1 MRVAIN
7 ALFLQQPNV
16 GTGRYLYN
24 LLSALGQVDGVNDY
38 FVLGPKPPKAQPET
52 PSSFVWQ
59 EAPVGGPAR
68 GENLEKLVWEQFG
81 FPAAAKD
88 VRAHI
93 AHIPHFAP
101 AYRHFGIPQVVT
113 IHDVIMLA
121 LPEYRAKAS
130 AMVYTQLVSQAAR
143 RAEAIITV
151 SEWSKHDI
159 IEHLRIPPERIQVIR
174 EAPAPDFRRE
184 TNQERLRAVRVKYGL
199 NERFVLN
206 VGGMD
211 ARKNL
216 EKLVGAFAAA
226 YHELREPDLQLFI
239 AGDHHRLGSSP
250 AYPDWR
256 PLAAAFG
263 VERQIVCAPVA
274 EQDLAAL
281 YSASSCFAFTSR
293 YEGFG
298 LTPLEAMACGAP
310 VVCSNAT
317 SLPEV
322 VGSAGILVNPDST
335 DEIGAAIH
343 RTLAA
348 PELNAD
354 LRARGLAH
362 SKQFSWN
369 KVAAETSAFYAE
381 VAGLGHD

>member
-7 ALFLQQPNV
+7 ALFLQEPNV

-24 LLSALGQVDGVNDY
+24 LLAALGRVDGVNDY
-38 FVLGPKPPKAQPET
+38 IVLGPRPPKAQPET
-52 PSSFVWQ
+52 PSSFTWEV
-59 EAPVGGPAR
+59 APVGGPAR
-68 GENLEKLVWEQFG
+68 GENLEKLVWEQSG
-81 FPAAAKD
+81 FPAAAKAA
-88 VRAHI
+88 RAHL

-101 AYRHFGIPQVVT
+101 AYRRFGVPQVVT

-130 AMVYTQLVSQAAR
+130 VMLYTQLVTQAAR

-151 SEWSKHDI
+151 SEWSKQDI
-159 IEHLRIPPERIQVIR
+159 MEYLHIPASRIQVVH
-174 EAPAPDFRRE
+174 EAPAPEFRRE
-184 TNQERLRAVRVKYGL
+184 TSPERLRAVRVKYGL
-199 NERFVLN
+199 RDRFVLN

-216 EKLVGAFAAA
+216 EKLVGAFAAV
-226 YHELREPDLQLFI
+226 YHELHEPDLQLFI
-239 AGDHHRLGSSP
+239 AGDHRRLGTSP
-250 AYPDWR
+250 TFPDWR

-274 EQDLAAL
+274 DQDLPAL

-322 VGSAGILVNPDST
+322 VGSAGILVSPDNT
-335 DEIGAAIH
+335 DEIGAAIF

-369 KVAAETSAFYAE
+369 KVAAETSAFYAK
-381 VAGLGHD
+381 VAGLDRD

>member
-7 ALFLQQPNV
+7 ALFLQEPHV
-16 GTGRYLYN
+16 GAGRYLYN
-24 LLSALGQVDGVNDY
+24 LLAALGQVDGVNDY
-38 FVLGPKPPKAQPET
+38 HVLGPKPPKAQPET
-52 PSSFVWQ
+52 PSSFTWEV
-59 EAPVGGPAR
+59 APIGGPAR
-68 GENLEKLVWEQFG
+68 GENLEKLVWEQVG
-81 FPAAAKD
+81 FPAAAKAA
-88 VRAHI
+88 RAHV

-101 AYRHFGIPQVVT
+101 AYRHMGVPEIVT

-130 AMVYTQLVSQAAR
+130 VMLYTQLVAQAAR
-143 RAEAIITV
+143 RAEAVITI
-151 SEWSKHDI
+151 SEWSKQDI
-159 IEHLRIPPERIQVIR
+159 IEYLRIPPERIQVIR
-174 EAPAPDFRRE
+174 EAAAPEFRRE
-184 TNQERLRAVRVKYGL
+184 TSIERLRAVRVKYGL

-211 ARKNL
+211 ARKNIA
-216 EKLVGAFAAA
+216 KLVGAFAAA

-239 AGDHHRLGSSP
+239 VGDPRRLGASP
-250 AYPDWR
+250 TFPDWR
-256 PLAAAFG
+256 PLASAFG

-274 EQDLAAL
+274 DPDLAAL
-281 YSASSCFAFTSR
+281 YSAASCFAFTSR

-310 VVCSNAT
+310 VICSNAT

-322 VGSAGILVNPDST
+322 VGSAGILVDPDDT
-335 DEIGAAIH
+335 DEIGAAIF

-362 SKQFSWN
+362 SKQFSWH
-369 KVAAETSAFYAE
+369 KVATETSAFYAS
-381 VAGLGHD
+381 VAGL